1 MDLRPYQEDAVTSL
15 FDWFGSQ
22 SITDHPLLSLPT
34 ASGKTV
40 IFSTFI
46 KRQIMSYPD
55 TRFLVLA
62 HRQELIEQA
71 ENKIKNVI
79 LFSQARSGSTFVTNY
94 LSNYL

>member
-46 KRQIMSYPD
+46 DFQLH
-55 TRFLVLA
+55 F
-62 HRQELIEQA
+62 E
-71 ENKIKNVI
+71 
-79 LFSQARSGSTFVTNY
+79 
-94 LSNYL
+94 